1 MAALNQTPK
10 TIVNGQIVT
19 PDGICHGTLLI
30 EQGKI
35 QEIRKE
41 GQASESVQAARETG
55 EVIDAQGNWVVPG
68 FIDVHVHGAAGY
80 DFTDEHPGAIEEVC
94 RFHAA
99 HGTTSLL
106 PTVRTQSNESIL
118 ASLTR
123 VGQAVN
129 LAYTKLQAGE
139 LHGALPLGIHLEGPF
154 LSKAHRGAQR
164 EEFLQT
170 PSLAK
175 MKAWH
180 EAADGKLKLVT
191 LAPELD
197 GAAEVIRWLVQQG
210 IAVSA
215 GHSGAAY
222 EEMQEGIAQGV
233 QHMTHF
239 YNGMRAFNHRDP
251 GLLAAGWLE
260 DEVSVEVIYDGHHVH
275 DAAIALLLKLKS
287 PDKIL
292 LVTDAVRPAGLP
304 DGELVQEDGPSL
316 FVKDG
321 IVRLAS
327 GTLAGSTLTMNQAF
341 CHLIYRLGVPVD
353 KAVRLASEAPAKLT
367 GSWPHKGS
375 IELGKDADLVILSPT
390 GEVQH
395 TICEGQVIYKRGQE
409 HH

>member
-41 GQASESVQAARETG
+41 GQASERIQAAMQSG
-55 EVIDAQGNWVVPG
+55 EAIDAQDSWVVPG
-68 FIDVHVHGAAGY
+68 FIDVHVHGAIGY
-80 DFTDEHPGAIEEVC
+80 DFTDENLEAIEEVC
-94 RFHAA
+94 RFHAS

-118 ASLTR
+118 ASLKS
-123 VGQAVN
+123 VGQAIN
-129 LAYTKLQAGE
+129 LAREKLETGMLQ
-139 LHGALPLGIHLEGPF
+139 GALPLGIHLEGPF

-164 EEFLQT
+164 EEFLQA

-175 MKAWH
+175 MKAWQ

-197 GAAEVIRWLVQQG
+197 GAAEIIRWLVQQG

-215 GHSGAAY
+215 GHSGATY
-222 EEMQEGIAQGV
+222 EEMKEGVAQGV
-233 QHMTHF
+233 RHMTHF

-251 GLLAAGWLE
+251 GLLAAGWL
-260 DEVSVEVIYDGHHVH
+260 DEHVSVEVIYDGHHVH
-275 DAAIALLLKLKS
+275 DAAIELLLRLKS

-304 DGELVQEDGPSL
+304 DGELVQEDGPRL

-341 CHLIYRLGVPVD
+341 YHLIDRLGVPIE

-367 GSWPHKGS
+367 GNWPRKGS
-375 IELGKDADLVILSPT
+375 IEQGKDADLVIITSS

-395 TICEGQVIYKRGQE
+395 TICEGQVIYKQGHSPR
-409 HH
+409 